1 MKEEWKKQMQQKMA
15 DYRES
20 DIEVSWEEIEKA
32 LAANRKQAQAR
43 VVPMRMRG
51 IAAAAVVLLLA
62 GGGYYWMQQE
72 QKEIDSPGNAV
83 LASEKV
89 AASVSASEDASAP
102 QNDVAS
108 ASEDAGASASEKAFS
123 PVHKFV
129 AQAIAAVKT
138 EAEAAQTVIAPET
151 NKAQMPQSEEATP
164 QEVVAQ
170 SQEAEPQTEEAA
182 PQPQK
187 VETQVSTAQH
197 REATTQQLP
206 PLYPSDL
213 RKSNSSQSRLT
224 AKVYLSNT
232 MASMSSGSQFD
243 DINKLQYG
251 PGSKSQNEGGGYN
264 GDKSDKNQK
273 PNENPFVPANLV
285 NSGELVDHH
294 QPIRFG
300 FSLRYRLDNRWSIE
314 SGLTY
319 TRLSADITYTVRGQ
333 KTESEQ
339 RLNYIGIPLSAS
351 YQLWGSR
358 YFNFYL
364 SAGGLVEKMV
374 KGSRTTQGTTNSV
387 SIRPLQ
393 LSVNGAVGAE
403 FKFIDNLSLYAEPSL
418 NYYFDNGSDVPTF
431 YQENPLNFNLNV
443 GLRFNIK

>member
-32 LAANRKQAQAR
+32 LAANRKQAR

-51 IAAAAVVLLLA
+51 IAAAVVVLLLA

-72 QKEIDSPGNAV
+72 QKEIDSPGKAV

-108 ASEDAGASASEKAFS
+108 ASEDAGASASESASS

-151 NKAQMPQSEEATP
+151 NKAQMPQP
-164 QEVVAQ
+164 
-170 SQEAEPQTEEAA
+170 EEAA

-418 NYYFDNGSDVPTF
+418 NYYFDNGSAVPTF
-431 YQENPLNFNLNV
+431 YQDKPLNFNLNV

>member
-32 LAANRKQAQAR
+32 LAANRRQARAR

-51 IAAAAVVLLLA
+51 IAAAVVVLLLA

-72 QKEIDSPGNAV
+72 QREMASPSNAAF
-83 LASEKV
+83 ASEKV
-89 AASVSASEDASAP
+89 AASVT
-102 QNDVAS
+102 
-108 ASEDAGASASEKAFS
+108 
-123 PVHKFV
+123 
-129 AQAIAAVKT
+129 QAIAAVKT
-138 EAEAAQTVIAPET
+138 EAEAAQTAIAPET
-151 NKAQMPQSEEATP
+151 NETQMPQPEDATP
-164 QEVVAQ
+164 QDVVAQ
-170 SQEAEPQTEEAA
+170 SQEAEPQPEEAA

-187 VETQVSTAQH
+187 VETQASTSQH

-232 MASMSSGSQFD
+232 MASSSQSQFAQD
-243 DINKLQYG
+243 YAMEKVNTVIPKDECENNGKDGDTTPLNGNG
-251 PGSKSQNEGGGYN
+251 PQGPHDSFEENGY
-264 GDKSDKNQK
+264 KYTTVSTS
-273 PNENPFVPANLV
+273 EHI
-285 NSGELVDHH
+285 HH
-294 QPIRFG
+294 RQPIRFG
-300 FSLRYRLDNRWSIE
+300 FSLRYRLDNRWSV
-314 SGLTY
+314 
-319 TRLSADITYTVRGQ
+319 TRLSADITHSVNGQ

-431 YQENPLNFNLNV
+431 YQEKPLNFNLNV

>member
-51 IAAAAVVLLLA
+51 IAAAVVVLLLA

-72 QKEIDSPGNAV
+72 QKEIDSPSNAA

-89 AASVSASEDASAP
+89 AAS
-102 QNDVAS
+102 
-108 ASEDAGASASEKAFS
+108 
-123 PVHKFV
+123 V

-138 EAEAAQTVIAPET
+138 EAEAAQTAIAPET
-151 NKAQMPQSEEATP
+151 NEAQMPQPEEATP

-213 RKSNSSQSRLT
+213 RKSHSSQPRLT

-232 MASMSSGSQFD
+232 MVSMSSGSQFD

-251 PGSKSQNEGGGYN
+251 PGSKSQNEGGG
-264 GDKSDKNQK
+264 
-273 PNENPFVPANLV
+273 
-285 NSGELVDHH
+285 SGELVDHH

-418 NYYFDNGSDVPTF
+418 NYYFDNDSAVPTF
-431 YQENPLNFNLNV
+431 YQDKPLNFNLNV

>member
-32 LAANRKQAQAR
+32 LAANRKQARAR
-43 VVPMRMRG
+43 VVPMRLRG
-51 IAAAAVVLLLA
+51 IAAAVVVLLLA

-72 QKEIDSPGNAV
+72 QKEIDSPSNAA

-89 AASVSASEDASAP
+89 AASVT
-102 QNDVAS
+102 
-108 ASEDAGASASEKAFS
+108 
-123 PVHKFV
+123 
-129 AQAIAAVKT
+129 QAIAAVKT
-138 EAEAAQTVIAPET
+138 EAEAAQTAIAPET
-151 NKAQMPQSEEATP
+151 NETQMPQPEEATP

-232 MASMSSGSQFD
+232 MVSMSSGSQFD
-243 DINKLQYG
+243 DITKLQYG

-264 GDKSDKNQK
+264 GDISDKNQK

-418 NYYFDNGSDVPTF
+418 NYYFDNGSAVPTF
-431 YQENPLNFNLNV
+431 YQDKPLNFNLNV

>member
-32 LAANRKQAQAR
+32 LAANRKQARAR

-51 IAAAAVVLLLA
+51 IAAAVVVLLLA

-72 QKEIDSPGNAV
+72 EREVASPSNAAF
-83 LASEKV
+83 ASEKV
-89 AASVSASEDASAP
+89 AASASASKEVPAP
-102 QNDVAS
+102 QSDIAS
-108 ASEDAGASASEKAFS
+108 ASEDGGASASEKAFS

-129 AQAIAAVKT
+129 TQAIAAVKA
-138 EAEAAQTVIAPET
+138 EAEAAQTAIAPET
-151 NKAQMPQSEEATP
+151 NETQMPQDF
-164 QEVVAQ
+164 VAQ
-170 SQEAEPQTEEAA
+170 SQEAESQTEEAES
-182 PQPQK
+182 QPQK

-197 REATTQQLP
+197 REVTTQQLP

-213 RKSNSSQSRLT
+213 RKSHSSQSRLT

-251 PGSKSQNEGGGYN
+251 YGPASKSQNEGGGYN
-264 GDKSDKNQK
+264 GDISDKNQK

-319 TRLSADITYTVRGQ
+319 TRLSADITYTVNGQ
-333 KTESEQ
+333 KSESEQ

-418 NYYFDNGSDVPTF
+418 NYYFDNGSAVPTF
-431 YQENPLNFNLNV
+431 YQDKPLNFNLNV

>member
-20 DIEVSWEEIEKA
+20 DIEVSWEEIEKT
-32 LAANRKQAQAR
+32 LAANRKQARAR

-51 IAAAAVVLLLA
+51 IAAAVAVLLLA
-62 GGGYYWMQQE
+62 GGGYYWLQQE
-72 QKEIDSPGNAV
+72 QKEIDSPSNAA

-89 AASVSASEDASAP
+89 AASASEDG
-102 QNDVAS
+102 
-108 ASEDAGASASEKAFS
+108 GASASESASS

-129 AQAIAAVKT
+129 AQAIAAVKA
-138 EAEAAQTVIAPET
+138 EAEAAQTAIAPET
-151 NKAQMPQSEEATP
+151 SEAQMPQSEDATH
-164 QEVVAQ
+164 QEVTAQ
-170 SQEAEPQTEEAA
+170 SQEAEPQTEEAE

-187 VETQVSTAQH
+187 VETQVSTAQQ

-232 MASMSSGSQFD
+232 MASMSSGSQFY

-264 GDKSDKNQK
+264 GVDGDISDKNQK
-273 PNENPFVPANLV
+273 PNETPFVPANLI

-319 TRLSADITYTVRGQ
+319 TRLSADITYSVNG
-333 KTESEQ
+333 KKSESEQ

-374 KGSRTTQGTTNSV
+374 KGSRTTQGTSNSI
-387 SIRPLQ
+387 SIRPIQ

-403 FKFIDNLSLYAEPSL
+403 FRFIDNLSLYAEPSL

-431 YQENPLNFNLNV
+431 YQDKPLNFNLNV

>member
-89 AASVSASEDASAP
+89 AAS
-102 QNDVAS
+102 
-108 ASEDAGASASEKAFS
+108 
-123 PVHKFV
+123 V

-232 MASMSSGSQFD
+232 MVSMSSGSQFD

-251 PGSKSQNEGGGYN
+251 PGSKSQNEGGG
-264 GDKSDKNQK
+264 
-273 PNENPFVPANLV
+273 
-285 NSGELVDHH
+285 SGELVDHH

-319 TRLSADITYTVRGQ
+319 IRLSADITYTVRGQ

-418 NYYFDNGSDVPTF
+418 NYYFDNGSAVPTF
-431 YQENPLNFNLNV
+431 YQEKPLNFNLNV

>member
-32 LAANRKQAQAR
+32 LAANRKQARAR

-51 IAAAAVVLLLA
+51 IAAAVVVLLLA
-62 GGGYYWMQQE
+62 GGGYYWLQQE
-72 QKEIDSPGNAV
+72 QKEIDSPSNAA

-89 AASVSASEDASAP
+89 AASV
-102 QNDVAS
+102 
-108 ASEDAGASASEKAFS
+108 
-123 PVHKFV
+123 
-129 AQAIAAVKT
+129 AQAIAAVMT

-151 NKAQMPQSEEATP
+151 NKAQMPQDF
-164 QEVVAQ
+164 VAQ
-170 SQEAEPQTEEAA
+170 SQEAESQTEEAA
-182 PQPQK
+182 PQPQE

-197 REATTQQLP
+197 REVTTQQLP

-213 RKSNSSQSRLT
+213 RKSHSSQSRLT

-243 DINKLQYG
+243 DVNKLQYG

-264 GDKSDKNQK
+264 GDISDKNQN
-273 PNENPFVPANLV
+273 PNENPFVPANLI

-319 TRLSADITYTVRGQ
+319 TRLSADITYTVNG
-333 KTESEQ
+333 KKSESEQ

-351 YQLWGSR
+351 YQLWSSR

-418 NYYFDNGSDVPTF
+418 NYYFDNGSAVPTF
-431 YQENPLNFNLNV
+431 YQDKPLNFNLNV

>member
-32 LAANRKQAQAR
+32 LTANKRRAR
-43 VVPMRMRG
+43 VVSMRMRG
-51 IAAAAVVLLLA
+51 IAAAVVVLLLA

-72 QKEIDSPGNAV
+72 QREMASPSNSAV
-83 LASEKV
+83 ASEKV
-89 AASVSASEDASAP
+89 AASASEDASAP
-102 QNDVAS
+102 RGDVAP
-108 ASEDAGASASEKAFS
+108 ASEDGGAPVSAFA
-123 PVHKFV
+123 PVQNLV
-129 AQAIAAVKT
+129 AQAIAAVKAET
-138 EAEAAQTVIAPET
+138 EAEKTAIIPET
-151 NKAQMPQSEEATP
+151 NEAQVPQD
-164 QEVVAQ
+164 VVAQ
-170 SQEAEPQTEEAA
+170 SQEAEPQTEEAE
-182 PQPQK
+182 PQSQK
-187 VETQVSTAQH
+187 VETQASTAQH
-197 REATTQQLP
+197 REAITQQLP

-232 MASMSSGSQFD
+232 MASMSGGSQFD
-243 DINKLQYG
+243 DITKLQYG
-251 PGSKSQNEGGGYN
+251 LGYKSHNEGGEN
-264 GDKSDKNQK
+264 GEHYSEVNDDKDQK
-273 PNENPFVPANLV
+273 PKENPYVPAYI
-285 NSGELVDHH
+285 SSSRELVDHR
-294 QPIRFG
+294 QPVRFG
-300 FSLRYRLDNRWSIE
+300 FSFRYRLDNRWSIE

-319 TRLSADITYTVRGQ
+319 TRLSADITHSAKGK

-351 YQLWGSR
+351 YQMWGSR

-418 NYYFDNGSDVPTF
+418 NYYFDNGSAVPTF
-431 YQENPLNFNLNV
+431 YQDKPLNFNLNV